1 MAQKPCPVNFPME
14 MTNKYLTKGTGFS
27 LEEREKYKLT
37 GLMPVNVETLD
48 EQAARAIAHVRSF
61 KKMLNKYIYMENL
74 HSQNVK
80 LFYKVLLDNV
90 VELLPVL
97 YTPTVGEA
105 CQKYGSIFRNF
116 AGLYLSALERGRFA
130 EVLDNW
136 YEEPEIIVVTDG
148 GRILGLGDQGAGG
161 MGIPI
166 GKLHLYCAG
175 GGFRPSNTLPIQLD
189 VGCDTKQVVEDPFYL
204 GHRMPRVHGA
214 EHEAFCDEFMA
225 AVADKWPKCII
236 QFEDFQSEYALKY
249 LERYR
254 TKYIHFNDDV
264 QGTAAIVTSGFIN
277 GMKAQGTELKDA
289 RVVMFGAGSSAVGVC
304 TYLCNAMVAKGGLTF
319 EEAKKRIYM
328 IDSKGL
334 ITTTRGDKLNE
345 WKSKFA
351 RNDGTAECPTLLD
364 AIKLAKPNALFG
376 LTGAGPV
383 WKKEDIE
390 ALVAGCGGNGKP
402 LIFPL
407 SNPTSKAEV
416 SIQQAVEWSKG
427 RLLFASGSP
436 FPAQE
441 YEGKPV
447 FASQCNNMFIFP
459 GVGMGAKLSA
469 STQITDSMLLAAAFV
484 VADFVNADDIKRGKL
499 YPDLHFLRH
508 IGKWIT
514 KAVWDEAQKEGVA
527 QIPPPTDVR
536 RYIKDS
542 FYDPEYCNCN

>member
-166 GKLHLYCAG
+166 GKLHLYVAG
-175 GGFRPSNTLPIQLD
+175 GGFHPAKTLPITVD
-189 VGCDTKQVVEDPFYL
+189 VGTDRESLLLNPRYL
-204 GHRMPRVHGA
+204 GMPSKRLRGA
-214 EHEAFCDEFMA
+214 EHEAIMDEFMA

-277 GMKAQGTELKDA
+277 GMKAQGTDLKDA
-289 RVVMFGAGSSAVGVC
+289 KVVMCGAGSSAVGVSG
-304 TYLCNAMVAKGGLTF
+304 YLMKAMMMAGLS
-319 EEAKKRIYM
+319 EAEARGRIYM
-328 IDSKGL
+328 VDSKGL

-407 SNPTSKAEV
+407 SNPTKNAE
-416 SIQQAVEWSKG
+416 ITIEQAVEWSKG
-427 RLLFASGSP
+427 KCFFAAGSP
-436 FPAQE
+436 FEHQT
-441 YEGKPV
+441 YEGRMI